1 MSSDM
6 YEDKA
11 HIAKIALII
20 ASLEKDGRYRE
31 ANEFRLL
38 LNALKIQSQFN
49 DDLSVSSCRGNS
61 ESETISNIK
70 DGVLQRI
77 RNNAEHAR
85 WVYEELDAA
94 YQADYTYGFLKN
106 TRNFALNSGIP
117 LSDFE
122 GTLNSP
128 SSIDRADGPQQFI
141 ARAMVYFFGHDPN
154 KKVATRIMIVQDI
167 IKIGFSR
174 GVF

>member
-11 HIAKIALII
+11 QIAKVALVIAL
-20 ASLEKDGRYRE
+20 LEKEGRYRE
-31 ANEFRLL
+31 ANELRLQ
-38 LNALKIQSQFN
+38 LNALRMQSQFN

-70 DGVLQRI
+70 NGVLQRI

-94 YQADYTYGFLKN
+94 YRADYTYGFLKN
-106 TRNFALNSGIP
+106 TRKFALNSGIP

-122 GTLNSP
+122 GTLDSS

-141 ARAMVYFFGHDPN
+141 TRAMEYFFGQEPN
-154 KKVATRIMIVQDI
+154 KKVATRIKIVQDI
-167 IKIGFSR
+167 IRIGFQK